1 MESLMTLKEVASYLR
16 CSQITI
22 RRMIKDK
29 KINALKVGRRYLFE
43 RKEVL
48 RVLEEQ

>member
-1 MESLMTLKEVASYLR
+1 MESLLTIEEVASYLR

-22 RRMIKDK
+22 RRMIKAR

-43 RKEVL
+43 KKEVL
-48 RVLEEQ
+48 RVLKKQ